1 MEKKIDIIFGIIIV
15 SISIGLFFYG
25 YHRGLVKGRAEAI
38 ENVVKPDTIY
48 NKVVLDSIE
57 YNITKKDS
65 VIYNIKQEMKDE
77 VTKSFELNDSAA
89 VNLFK
94 ELCTAH

>member
-1 MEKKIDIIFGIIIV
+1 MFLFGCAIGAYFAFYFHFKEHKDDVESII
-15 SISIGLFFYG
+15 L
-25 YHRGLVKGRAEAI
+25 
-38 ENVVKPDTIY
+38 PDTTY

-57 YNITKKDS
+57 YNIIKKDS

-77 VTKSFELNDSAA
+77 VTKSFELSDSAA

-94 ELCTAH
+94 ELCTAD

>member
-1 MEKKIDIIFGIIIV
+1 MEKKIDIIFSIIIV

-25 YHRGLVKGRAEAI
+25 YHRGLIKGRTETI
-38 ENVVKPDTIY
+38 KNIVKPDTTY

-77 VTKSFELNDSAA
+77 VTESFELSDSVA
-89 VNLFK
+89 VKLFK
-94 ELCTAH
+94 KLCTAH

>member
-25 YHRGLVKGRAEAI
+25 YHLGLVKGRAEAT
-38 ENVVKPDTIY
+38 ENVAKHDTAY
-48 NKVVLDSIE
+48 NKVVLDSIK

-65 VIYNIKQEMKDE
+65 VVYNIKQEMKDE
-77 VTKSFELNDSAA
+77 VTKSFELSDSDA
-89 VNLFK
+89 VKLFK
-94 ELCTAH
+94 ELCEQP

>member
-25 YHRGLVKGRAEAI
+25 YHRGLIKGRTEAI
-38 ENVVKPDTIY
+38 ENIVKPDTTY

-77 VTKSFELNDSAA
+77 VTESFELSDSVA
-89 VNLFK
+89 VELFK
-94 ELCTAH
+94 ELCTAD

>member
-25 YHRGLVKGRAEAI
+25 YHLGKHNAKSEII
-38 ENVVKPDTIY
+38 ENTTKPDTVY
-48 NKVVLDSIE
+48 NKIVLDSIE

-77 VTKSFELNDSAA
+77 VIKSFEFDDSSA
-89 VNLFK
+89 VKLFK
-94 ELCTAH
+94 ELCKQP

>member
-25 YHRGLVKGRAEAI
+25 YHLGKHNAKSEII
-38 ENVVKPDTIY
+38 ENTTKPNTAY
-48 NKVVLDSIE
+48 NKIVLDSIE

-77 VTKSFELNDSAA
+77 VTESFELSDSVA
-89 VNLFK
+89 VKLFK